1 MCGGVAVCAKHL
13 KHAELTVARVHG
25 IWVWNSM
32 NFASLVLGFVFF
44 PISHL
49 EGICCTVYSAL
60 RYVCFLCTLFACAQ
74 TDASGRQLYAYF
86 IIHKFFGIKKYEYSA
101 NDSAQ
106 SSRMQKNEIKKTKK
120 TAGGLKLS
128 SSHHPPP
135 TRELPRWP
143 CAARWYA
150 YPGDTLISSNSR
162 SALSLSAQSSH
173 VQLSSARKRSQRRKV
188 CNVFSAFFLLYVIRF
203 DSLKLPLPL
212 HKFGSL
218 CEKFYCLTLS
228 FCCCFIVVIVFVV
241 VCCCELSWRQ
251 TNEQQCWDKRTTH
264 SRRRWIRRTYVLC
277 MIQ

>member
-1 MCGGVAVCAKHL
+1 MCRRQCVCVCVYVWGCGSVCAKHL

-32 NFASLVLGFVFF
+32 NFVSLVLGFVFF

-60 RYVCFLCTLFACAQ
+60 RYVCFLCTLFAGAQ

-106 SSRMQKNEIKKTKK
+106 SSRMQKNEIKNKKK

-128 SSHHPPP
+128 STHHPPP

-162 SALSLSAQSSH
+162 SALCARAAVVGSKTKPAQKSMQCFFGLLF
-173 VQLSSARKRSQRRKV
+173 VICYTIWFFKV
-188 CNVFSAFFLLYVIRF
+188 AAAVA
-203 DSLKLPLPL
+203 
-212 HKFGSL
+212 
-218 CEKFYCLTLS
+218 
-228 FCCCFIVVIVFVV
+228 
-241 VCCCELSWRQ
+241 
-251 TNEQQCWDKRTTH
+251 
-264 SRRRWIRRTYVLC
+264 
-277 MIQ
+277 